1 MKIILIITFLIFF
14 INLKIKKN
22 IDKFSG
28 NPNYIFKPEI
38 NNILN
43 LSSRIV
49 KRKDNNMH
57 VYLPELKLKY
67 LNIDNNSNRNLEIK
81 YKRLKNNN
89 TIIVEQTT

>member
-43 LSSRIV
+43 LSSSIV

-67 LNIDNNSNRNLEIK
+67 LNIDNNNNNNLQIK
-81 YKRLKNNN
+81 YKNLKNNN
-89 TIIVEQTT
+89 QIEINKL

>member
-43 LSSRIV
+43 LSSSIV

-57 VYLPELKLKY
+57 VYLPELQLKY
-67 LNIDNNSNRNLEIK
+67 LNIDNNINKNLEIK

-89 TIIVEQTT
+89 NIIYEQTT